1 VSHKIS
7 QRGLDLIKK
16 FEGLRLTSY
25 QCEAGV
31 WTIGYGSTGPDVG
44 PNLTITEPEADALLR
59 ADVARFES
67 YVNEQL
73 KVPVN
78 QNEFDALVSFTF
90 NVGGYAF
97 KSSTLLALLNDNT
110 DRAIVAAEFL
120 RWTKVRS
127 KVSEG
132 LRIRREQ
139 EKALFLTKPLHP
151 LLSSSIVAKRDTWLK
166 REPLQAADLPA
177 ERKLFVPK
185 GSAHAW
191 DLITMVPGKSD
202 YKLKLTAQP
211 DRDWWFFPD
220 HWKII
225 NDPVSVESEDFSHA
239 NKLVLNVPYF
249 SQRDNKVDPMRTCFS
264 SSCAMLLKYLKPSR
278 ITTDDD
284 YIKVVY
290 AYGDTTDASVQVKAL
305 KDFGVSAEFRQ
316 NFGWSDIDSQL
327 TRGIPVP
334 IGVLHKGPVSRP
346 TGGGHWI
353 VIIGRNEDNT
363 KYVVNDPFGEMDL
376 VNGDYV
382 SSNGKQLL
390 YSKKN
395 LGPRFMVEG
404 PGTGWVIK
412 ASK

>member
-1 VSHKIS
+1 MKTS
-7 QRGLDLIKK
+7 QKGVDLIKR

-31 WTIGYGSTGPDVG
+31 WTIGYGTTGPEIG
-44 PNLTITEPEADALLR
+44 PDQTITEQRAEELLR
-59 ADVARFES
+59 EDLTYFEKS
-67 YVNEQL
+67 VSDL
-73 KVPVN
+73 LIVSVN

-90 NVGGYAF
+90 NVGVYAF
-97 KSSTLLALLNDNT
+97 KSSTLLSLLNDKT
-110 DRAIVAAEFL
+110 DKTIVASEFL
-120 RWTKVRS
+120 KWVKVGS
-127 KVSEG
+127 NVSEG
-132 LRIRREQ
+132 LRKRREQ

-166 REPLQAADLPA
+166 REPIQAADLPA

-191 DLITMVPGKSD
+191 DLITIVPGKSD
-202 YKLKLTAQP
+202 YKIKLSAQP

-220 HWKII
+220 HWKVI
-225 NDPVSVESEDFSHA
+225 NDPVEASVGDDFAHPA
-239 NKLVLNVPYF
+239 KLVLPVPYY

-264 SSCAMLLKYLKPSR
+264 SSCAMLLKYIKPNS
-278 ITTDDD
+278 IANDDD

-305 KDFGVSAEFRQ
+305 KDFGVSAEFCQ
-316 NFGWSDIDSQL
+316 DFGWSDIDAQL

-334 IGVLHKGPVSRP
+334 IGVLHKGSVQSP
-346 TGGGHWI
+346 TGGGHWL

-363 KYVVNDPFGEMDL
+363 RYVVNDPFGEMDL
-376 VNGDYV
+376 INGGYI

-404 PGTGWVIK
+404 PGTGWAIK

>member
-1 VSHKIS
+1 
-7 QRGLDLIKK
+7 
-16 FEGLRLTSY
+16 
-25 QCEAGV
+25 
-31 WTIGYGSTGPDVG
+31 
-44 PNLTITEPEADALLR
+44 
-59 ADVARFES
+59 
-67 YVNEQL
+67 
-73 KVPVN
+73 
-78 QNEFDALVSFTF
+78 
-90 NVGGYAF
+90 
-97 KSSTLLALLNDNT
+97 
-110 DRAIVAAEFL
+110 
-120 RWTKVRS
+120 
-127 KVSEG
+127 
-132 LRIRREQ
+132 
-139 EKALFLTKPLHP
+139 
-151 LLSSSIVAKRDTWLK
+151 
-166 REPLQAADLPA
+166 
-177 ERKLFVPK
+177 
-185 GSAHAW
+185 
-191 DLITMVPGKSD
+191 
-202 YKLKLTAQP
+202 LKLTAQP

-264 SSCAMLLKYLKPSR
+264 SSCAMLLKYLKPSS